1 MRKTLAALV
10 LIVSSTAAA
19 ATAADTPSETLSDR
33 AAAGA
38 AAYEQLATAII
49 AIRATEDSLVAEILG
64 GYCQAAQDHLKKSES
79 DAAGRVKHLEAAAA
93 EVTNIANEGDKR
105 VQAIRQRL
113 SKAGHTHNSD
123 ADTKEDFM
131 YIDSKEKKELLALA
145 KKIAQL
151 GPKATAA
158 QIGAVEKE
166 LAGLFDKSMAGK

>member
-1 MRKTLAALV
+1 MRTIIALW
-10 LIVSSTAAA
+10 IVGVGSIGAVAA
-19 ATAADTPSETLSDR
+19 ATPTETLSDR
-33 AAAGA
+33 SAAGA

-49 AIRATEDSLVAEILG
+49 AIRASEDSLVAGILG
-64 GYCQAAQDHLKKSES
+64 GYLES
-79 DAAGRVKHLEAAAA
+79 AEDYLQEAEEDATGRVKHLEAAAA

-113 SKAGHTHNSD
+113 AKAGHTHNSD

-131 YIDSKEKKELLALA
+131 FIDGKEKKEFLAIA

-158 QIGAVEKE
+158 QINSVQKE
-166 LAGLFDKSMAGK
+166 LSELFDKSMAAK